1 MHRRTALGALAASVL
16 SACGGG
22 GGGGAGG
29 ALTSEAAVAPTA
41 SAAAAFA
48 GSASI
53 AAWGDSHTA
62 GLPDNGAV
70 PGYAAMLRQ
79 VAAGRTVFIGGMAGL
94 TSAEIAGLQVAD
106 NAHDDWVNVFWY
118 GGNNQAQP
126 EQVKADIARSVAS
139 LAPGNDRFIVLPV
152 VNQASPWERRGS
164 AGYQVIVDLN
174 RDLALAYPNNFLDIR
189 SYLVNLYDPSS
200 AVDVADFQ
208 DDVPPTSL
216 RADGVHL
223 NATGAMAVARRVLAF
238 IAAKGW

>member
-1 MHRRTALGALAASVL
+1 MHRRTALGAMAASVL
-16 SACGGG
+16 TACGGG
-22 GGGGAGG
+22 GGGASGVVA
-29 ALTSEAAVAPTA
+29 SEAAPTA
-41 SAAAAFA
+41 AAAAAFA
-48 GSASI
+48 GSSSI

-70 PGYAAMLRQ
+70 PGYAALLQ
-79 VAAGRTVFIGGMAGL
+79 QIAGGRTVFTGGMAGL
-94 TSAEIAGLQVAD
+94 TSAEIASQQVAD

-118 GGNNQAQP
+118 GGNNQTQP

-152 VNQASPWERRGS
+152 VNQASPRERRGS
-164 AGYQVIVDLN
+164 VGYQTIVDLN
-174 RDLALAYPNNFLDIR
+174 RDLALAYPNNFIDIR
-189 SYLVNLYDPSS
+189 SYLVNLYDPSN
-200 AVDVADFQ
+200 AVDVMDFQ